1 MSGQGS
7 SQRDEECKDMA
18 ISNGLSTLK
27 GEWGFILVI
36 LVFLCSLTAGCLDQT
51 AKVPS
56 SPPPSL
62 TITSPSFPYQTS
74 NGLTYEEAQKIK
86 KFQDE
91 FFKPDL
97 MVNVTVNQSQIAPG
111 GRVIYSVNVSNIGTG
126 PAISVQL
133 VNFFPDGTIEQRNL
147 RDVNA
152 GGVLS
157 ERFMYRVPLDI
168 ADGTVLLNRVSV
180 SGKNMKGDA
189 DNETNN
195 ACLTSIIISSQ

>member
-1 MSGQGS
+1 MRKWGS
-7 SQRDEECKDMA
+7 V
-18 ISNGLSTLK
+18 
-27 GEWGFILVI
+27 LVI
-36 LVFLCSLTAGCLDQT
+36 LVVLCSMTAGCIDKT
-51 AKVPS
+51 ADVPS
-56 SPPPSL
+56 SPASL
-62 TITSPSFPYQTS
+62 TMTSPSSPYQTS
-74 NGLTYEEAQKIK
+74 RELTYEEAQQIK
-86 KFQDE
+86 KSQNE

-97 MVNVTVNQSQIAPG
+97 TVNVTINQSQVAPG
-111 GRVIYSVNVSNIGTG
+111 DRVIYSVNVSNIGTG

-133 VNFFPDGTIEQRNL
+133 VDNFPDGTIEQRNL